1 MSDQLEQSEA
11 IAAWIDARV
20 DGLDIPNNVRVRLA
34 AACLD
39 MALEHHCAILL
50 LTRQGRYGS
59 AAALVRCAFEAYVR
73 GVWLYYCATDAELD
87 RLRHSDRIDKDFRT
101 LIAELEQ
108 HEAFNVGVLS
118 QVKDQSWRAMNS
130 MTHGGMQQLSR
141 RMTADE
147 IRPSYTD
154 AEADDAVSSATWM
167 ALLAAITVATIA
179 GDENLARAVLDRAKA
194 DDVLDSA
201 T

>member
-1 MSDQLEQSEA
+1 MSEHLERGEA
-11 IAAWIDARV
+11 IAAWIDARI

-50 LTRQGRYGS
+50 LTRQERYGS
-59 AAALVRCAFEAYVR
+59 AAALARCAFEAYVR
-73 GVWLYYCATDAELD
+73 GVWLYYCATDAELG
-87 RLRHSDRIDKDFRT
+87 RLRHNDRIDKCLRD
-101 LIAELEQ
+101 LIVELEQ

-118 QVKDQSWRAMNS
+118 QVKNQSWRAMNS
-130 MTHGGMQQLSR
+130 MTYGGMQQLSR

-154 AEADDAVSSATWM
+154 AESADAVSSATSI
-167 ALLAAITVATIA
+167 ALLAAIAVAAIA
-179 GDENLARAVLDRAKA
+179 GDEELARAVLDRAQA
-194 DDVLDSA
+194 DDVLDPG